1 MRWLLMQLFFVVF
14 WEKSTRLTCRWKEKH
29 MTTVLV
35 HCNRLRL
42 AVSLE
47 MLVTS
52 LMKGRKVP
60 GSPPPWASKGS
71 PSHLQCR
78 IWRQRFTL
86 QWKAEVSNHTSDRPR
101 VPRVISLPAVDY
113 LVFFLRPR
121 YCSVTVLTVAYM
133 FLNAMQKHLSTILA
147 HAEVCAVT
155 HRTQSH
161 TKLQYRVSDKYCILA
176 AIIH

>member
-1 MRWLLMQLFFVVF
+1 MQLFFVVF

-47 MLVTS
+47 TLVTS
-52 LMKGRKVP
+52 LVKGRKVP

-71 PSHLQCR
+71 PRHLQCR
-78 IWRQRFTL
+78 IWWQRFTL
-86 QWKAEVSNHTSDRPR
+86 QWKAEISNHTFDRPR

-113 LVFFLRPR
+113 LVGFFKTEILFSYSVDSSIHVFKCDAEAFKHNFSACRGM
-121 YCSVTVLTVAYM
+121 CSYP
-133 FLNAMQKHLSTILA
+133 
-147 HAEVCAVT
+147 
-155 HRTQSH
+155 
-161 TKLQYRVSDKYCILA
+161 
-176 AIIH
+176 